1 MKKLFLLAMIALA
14 SVGINAQTVKGEGSL
29 MGNIGYQT
37 NYERFGLGV
46 QGRYAIAN
54 NLRIA
59 PDVTFYFPKDKITG
73 LDVSVNFH
81 YVFNFKKDGQG
92 FSVYPLAGIGMQNN
106 FYGKKSMEVDGKEIE
121 IDRSNSTKFAFNLGG
136 GITLPISER
145 SYLNAEARFMFAK
158 DDNVAGIWVQ
168 ILMNYPKKFDSK
180 LFTHLRKSPILHWA
194 LSLLP
199 QKEILNHGII

>member
-73 LDVSVNFH
+73 LDVSVKTVRDFP
-81 YVFNFKKDGQG
+81 YTLLQASACKII
-92 FSVYPLAGIGMQNN
+92 SM
-106 FYGKKSMEVDGKEIE
+106 GKRVWK
-121 IDRSNSTKFAFNLGG
+121 
-136 GITLPISER
+136 
-145 SYLNAEARFMFAK
+145 
-158 DDNVAGIWVQ
+158 
-168 ILMNYPKKFDSK
+168 
-180 LFTHLRKSPILHWA
+180 
-194 LSLLP
+194 
-199 QKEILNHGII
+199 